1 MYLHRMKISIMLY
14 QLVSIHIHV
23 TSILLTNYTV
33 MFLASL
39 GVVVVVIIT
48 ILLVVVFLCT
58 CARREI
64 CCWKKKR
71 VSRYVAIRDKGIKG
85 SLFGLQG
92 LGGGVGG
99 S

>member
-1 MYLHRMKISIMLY
+1 M
-14 QLVSIHIHV
+14 
-23 TSILLTNYTV
+23 
-33 MFLASL
+33 
-39 GVVVVVIIT
+39 
-48 ILLVVVFLCT
+48 
-58 CARREI
+58 CARQEI

-92 LGGGVGG
+92 LGGGVGE

>member
-1 MYLHRMKISIMLY
+1 MKISIMLY

-64 CCWKKKR
+64 CCCKKKR